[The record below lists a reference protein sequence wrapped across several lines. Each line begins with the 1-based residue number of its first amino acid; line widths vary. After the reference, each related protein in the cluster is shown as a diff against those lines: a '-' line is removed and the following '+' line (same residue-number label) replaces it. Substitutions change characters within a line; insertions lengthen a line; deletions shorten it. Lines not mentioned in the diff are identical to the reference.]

1 MSAFGID
8 IDARCVRVFNN
19 SESVSRDAAL
29 DTLVDAVASTGA
41 INDVENLRTAIRER
55 EESMSTG
62 IGGGVAIPHVRI
74 SAVNRAV
81 IGVGVSKTGVDFSA
95 ADNKPVHVIVLF
107 AMPPDSNK
115 LYLGLL
121 AQVMVALKA
130 PNFLERLVAAKKPE
144 EVVAILN
151 ESGG

>member
-8 IDARCVRVFNN
+8 IDARCVRIF
-19 SESVSRDAAL
+19 SEAISRDQAL
-29 DTLVDAVASTGA
+29 DQLVDAVASTGA
-41 INDVENLRTAIRER
+41 TNDVEGLRTAIRER

-74 SAVNRAV
+74 KSVSRAV
-81 IGVGVSKTGVDFSA
+81 LGVGVSKKGVDFSA
-95 ADNKPVHVIVLF
+95 ADNKPVHAIVLF

-130 PNFLERLVAAKKPE
+130 PNFLERLVACGKPQ
-144 EVVAILN
+144 EVVAVLN
-151 ESGG
+151 ESAG

>member
-8 IDARCVRVFNN
+8 IDARCVRIFND
-19 SESVSRDAAL
+19 ETTRDQAL
-29 DTLVDAVASTGA
+29 NQLVDAVASTGA
-41 INDVENLRTAIRER
+41 ISEVENLRTAIRER

-74 SAVNRAV
+74 KTVIRPV
-81 IGVGVSKTGVDFSA
+81 IGVGVSKHGVEFRA
-95 ADNKPVHVIVLF
+95 ADNKPVYVIVLF
-107 AMPPDSNK
+107 AMPPDSSK

-130 PNFLERLVAAKKPE
+130 PNFLERLVTCGKPQ
-144 EVVAILN
+144 EVVAVLN
-151 ESGG
+151 ESAG

>member
-8 IDARCVRVFNN
+8 IDARCVRIFG
-19 SESVSRDAAL
+19 EKTTRDQVL
-29 DTLVDAVASTGA
+29 DQLVDAVGSTGG
-41 INDVENLRTAIRER
+41 ISDVESLRTAIRER
-55 EESMSTG
+55 EDSMSTG

-74 SAVNRAV
+74 KSVTRPV
-81 IGVGVSKTGVDFSA
+81 IGVGISKKGVDFRA

-130 PNFLERLVAAKKPE
+130 PNFLERLIACGKPQ
-144 EVVAILN
+144 EVVAVLN
-151 ESGG
+151 ESAG

>member
-8 IDARCVRVFNN
+8 IDARCVRIFN
-19 SESVSRDAAL
+19 EVTSRVQAL
-29 DTLVDAVASTGA
+29 DQLVDAVASTGA
-41 INDVENLRTAIRER
+41 IGDVDSLRTAILER

-62 IGGGVAIPHVRI
+62 IGGGVAIPHVRTK
-74 SAVNRAV
+74 SVARPVL
-81 IGVGVSKTGVDFSA
+81 GVGVSKKGVSFNA

-107 AMPPDSNK
+107 AMPPDTNK

-130 PNFLERLVAAKKPE
+130 PNFLERLVTCTKPQD
-144 EVVAILN
+144 VVAVLN
-151 ESGG
+151 ESAG

>member
-19 SESVSRDAAL
+19 SKEVGRDEAL

-41 INDVENLRTAIRER
+41 INDVESLRTAIRER

-74 SAVNRAV
+74 GAVNRPV
-81 IGVGVSKTGVDFSA
+81 IGVGISKTGVDFSA

-130 PNFLERLVAAKKPE
+130 PNFLDRLIASKKPE
-144 EVVAILN
+144 DVVAILN

>member
-8 IDARCVRVFNN
+8 IDARAVRVFDDQIT
-19 SESVSRDAAL
+19 RDLAL
-29 DTLVDAVASTGA
+29 DQLVDAVASTGA
-41 INDVENLRTAIRER
+41 ISEVDSLRTAIRDR

-74 SAVNRAV
+74 RSV
-81 IGVGVSKTGVDFSA
+81 IRPVVGVGVSKKGMDFRA
-95 ADNKPVHVIVLF
+95 ADEKPVHVIVLF

-130 PNFLERLVAAKKPE
+130 PNFLDRLIGCGKPQ
-144 EVVAILN
+144 EVVAVLN
-151 ESGG
+151 ESAG

>member
-8 IDARCVRVFNN
+8 IDVRCVRVFDEATTRNQ
-19 SESVSRDAAL
+19 VL
-29 DTLVDAVASTGA
+29 DRLVDGVASTGA
-41 INDVENLRTAIRER
+41 LSDVETLRTAILER

-74 SAVNRAV
+74 KVVTRPV
-81 IGVGVSKTGVDFSA
+81 LGVGVSRKGVDFRA

-107 AMPPDSNK
+107 AMPPDSNR

-130 PNFLERLVAAKKPE
+130 PNFLERLVACGKPQ
-144 EVVAILN
+144 EVVAVLN
-151 ESGG
+151 ESAG

>member
-8 IDARCVRVFNN
+8 IEARCVRVFGD
-19 SESVSRDAAL
+19 ETIRDQAL
-29 DTLVDAVASTGA
+29 DQLVDAVASTGG
-41 INDVENLRTAIRER
+41 ISDVESLRTAIRER
-55 EESMSTG
+55 EDSMSTG

-74 SAVNRAV
+74 KSVTRPV
-81 IGVGVSKTGVDFSA
+81 IGVGISKKGVDFRA

-130 PNFLERLVAAKKPE
+130 PNFLERLIACGKPQ
-144 EVVAILN
+144 EVVAVLN
-151 ESGG
+151 ESAG

>member
-8 IDARCVRVFNN
+8 IDARCVRIF
-19 SESVSRDAAL
+19 SDEITRGLAL
-29 DTLVDAVASTGA
+29 DQLVDAVASTSA
-41 INDVENLRTAIRER
+41 INDVENLRSAVRER

-74 SAVNRAV
+74 KSVTRPV
-81 IGVGVSKTGVDFSA
+81 IGVGVSKKGVDFRA
-95 ADNKPVHVIVLF
+95 TDNKPVHVIVLF

-130 PNFLERLVAAKKPE
+130 PNFLERLIGCGKPQ
-144 EVVAILN
+144 EVVAVLN
-151 ESGG
+151 ESAG